1 MTIAKGQ
8 TLPAGSFMTPGT
20 DGPEKIGTDAVFDG
34 KTAVLIGVPGAF
46 TPTCSLNHLPTFIE
60 QNDALRA
67 RGVEE
72 IAVVSVNDP
81 FVVKAW
87 RDSTGGEGKVTYLA
101 DPQGEYVKSLGLDVD
116 IPGLGGLRSKRFCML
131 VKDNVVEELLVEDNP
146 GESGLTDA
154 DALLAKL

>member
-1 MTIAKGQ
+1 MTIAQGQ
-8 TLPAGSFMTPGT
+8 RLPFGSFMTPGP
-20 DGPEKIGTDAVFDG
+20 DGPQKIATDALFQD

-60 QNDALRA
+60 KNDALRA
-67 RGVEE
+67 KGIDE

-87 RDSTGGEGKVTYLA
+87 RDATRGEGKVTYLA
-101 DPQGEYVKSLGLDVD
+101 DPQGEYIKSLGLDMD
-116 IPGLGGLRSKRFCML
+116 MPGLGGLRSKRFCML
-131 VKDNVVEELLVEDNP
+131 VKNNVLEELLVEDSP
-146 GESGLTDA
+146 GESELTDA

>member
-8 TLPAGSFMTPGT
+8 RLPFGSFMTPGA
-20 DGPEKIGTDAVFDG
+20 DGPEKIATDALFQG

-46 TPTCSLNHLPTFIE
+46 TPTCSLNHLPTFIDK
-60 QNDALRA
+60 NDALRSK
-67 RGVEE
+67 GVEE
-72 IAVVSVNDP
+72 IAVISVNDP

-101 DPQGEYVKSLGLDVD
+101 DPKGEYIQSLGLDMD

-131 VKDNVVEELLVEDNP
+131 VKDNVVQELMVEDSP
-146 GESGLTDA
+146 GESGKTDA